1 MCIHYHFDGFSSLLA
16 NLVSGK
22 EQFGFLWLGVKFNL
36 WRVLTGDGGGSL
48 GLFFLLCQVVYCAG
62 CTFSQDELTN
72 KILCLKQSWCISKPL
87 SEWGQALWQLLF
99 AVRFSGADSR
109 GAAEWASTGPVLIN
123 DANTAPR
130 SNAWAN
136 RGDVSPSNRWQSP
149 LSRAPRAAPAL
160 GAGE

>member
-1 MCIHYHFDGFSSLLA
+1 MGSAASWQTWFQGKSNLVFCGLEWSLTCGECLQEMGVVLWDCFSS
-16 NLVSGK
+16 
-22 EQFGFLWLGVKFNL
+22 
-36 WRVLTGDGGGSL
+36 
-48 GLFFLLCQVVYCAG
+48 LCQVVYCAG
-62 CTFSQDELTN
+62 YTFSQDELTN

-99 AVRFSGADSR
+99 AVRFSRADSR

>member
-1 MCIHYHFDGFSSLLA
+1 MGSAASWQTWLQGKSNLFFCGLEWSLTCGECLQEMGVVLWDCFSS
-16 NLVSGK
+16 
-22 EQFGFLWLGVKFNL
+22 
-36 WRVLTGDGGGSL
+36 
-48 GLFFLLCQVVYCAG
+48 LCQVVYCAG
-62 CTFSQDELTN
+62 YTFSQDELTN

-99 AVRFSGADSR
+99 AVRFSRADSR